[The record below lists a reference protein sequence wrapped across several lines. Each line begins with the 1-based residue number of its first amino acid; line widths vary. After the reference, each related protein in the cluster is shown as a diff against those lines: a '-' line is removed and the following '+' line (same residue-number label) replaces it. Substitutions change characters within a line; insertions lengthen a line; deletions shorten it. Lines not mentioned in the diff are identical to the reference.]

1 VLANGAAD
9 DRGLRSVITAL
20 DYHGADTVVTL
31 GIGAQEIQARVAGR
45 FEEQPGTSVR
55 VRWSDRHAHVF
66 DDEGRRQ
73 GETPVDLPNQ
83 A

>member
-1 VLANGAAD
+1 LANGTAD
-9 DRGLRSVITAL
+9 DRGLQSVITAL

-31 GIGAQEIQARVAGR
+31 GIGAQDIQARVAGR
-45 FEEQPGTSVR
+45 FKKRPGTAVR

-66 DDEGRRQ
+66 DDKGRRQ
-73 GETPVDLPNQ
+73 DETPIVLPEQ